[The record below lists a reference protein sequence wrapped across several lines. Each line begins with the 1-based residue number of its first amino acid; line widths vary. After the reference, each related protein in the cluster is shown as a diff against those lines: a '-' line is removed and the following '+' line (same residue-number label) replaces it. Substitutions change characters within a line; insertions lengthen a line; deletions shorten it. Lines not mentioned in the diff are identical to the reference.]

1 MSAAVADTL
10 DIASTPAIP
19 FSRLVRVELRKSYD
33 TRAGFWLLVAI
44 AGVVA
49 LILGIFTVIIVVQ
62 EETVL
67 FGDFVVVAAYLT
79 SFLLPIL
86 AIMLVTTEFSQ
97 RSALVTFSLEPRRV
111 RVILAKM
118 VAGVVL
124 TLVTLVAAFV
134 IGLVCNLVCEIA
146 NPDLTGWRISASDV
160 AGFTVTQTLA
170 MLGGFAIATLLLNTP
185 ASIVLFFVYRFLLP
199 IVFGIAGGL
208 MDWFEKV
215 RPWLDFQDAQ
225 VPIYDWDLSTGEQW
239 GHLITSGI
247 LWLAVPMAIG
257 LWRVLRAEPK

>member
-1 MSAAVADTL
+1 MTAAVADTL
-10 DIASTPAIP
+10 GTLETTGTPGSRSPGWSGSSCASPTTPAP
-19 FSRLVRVELRKSYD
+19 ASGCSWRS
-33 TRAGFWLLVAI
+33 AGSSP
-44 AGVVA
+44 
-49 LILGIFTVIIVVQ
+49 LILGIFTIIIVVQ
-62 EETVL
+62 DETVL

-97 RSALVTFSLEPRRV
+97 RSALVTFSLEPRRE

-124 TLVTLVAAFV
+124 TLITLVAAFV

-146 NPDLTGWRISASDV
+146 NPDLTGWQIGAATS

-185 ASIVLFFVYRFLLP
+185 AVDR
-199 IVFGIAGGL
+199 A
-208 MDWFEKV
+208 
-215 RPWLDFQDAQ
+215 
-225 VPIYDWDLSTGEQW
+225 
-239 GHLITSGI
+239 
-247 LWLAVPMAIG
+247 
-257 LWRVLRAEPK
+257 VLRLPLRAAHRVRDRRRADGLVREAASLAGLPGRAGPDLRLGPVVRASSGGT